1 MADMFP
7 INYMFY
13 VCIQHSNA
21 QAFIHEEINMGAFS
35 HVCVVPIFM
44 GAYKHTV
51 IVLIQMV
58 QLVDG
63 LKYFGVIPIF
73 GLLLRVPF
81 IHALFFFFFFFL
93 RKHFL

>member
-1 MADMFP
+1 MADIFP

-58 QLVDG
+58 QLVNG
-63 LKYFGVIPIF
+63 LKVLWYHSYLWFAFEGS
-73 GLLLRVPF
+73 
-81 IHALFFFFFFFL
+81 IHTCTCFLFVFTRKRFL
-93 RKHFL
+93 